1 MMKRAALITVL
12 CMIFSAAGWSFVDND
27 GFLQDILRYIKDVP
41 ERQMPSEEIYFDGE
55 AAFCTGKTK
64 VAEENNKAAALILE
78 RKYKEAADVLYAA
91 LANAPLF
98 FPYRYNLGLCH
109 LHMNELDK
117 ALLHFTKAQQL
128 IPEFSGT
135 YLQTGYIYCRKRRNM
150 EAIREFREAIRQ
162 NKRELN
168 ALVLI
173 GDIFYMNNEFSM
185 AQKYYDAS
193 LTVDPNFPNALL
205 GRAKLLFAKKEYLKT
220 IEAIKKIK
228 LTTEYD
234 KALHFYY
241 AESAYKIADY
251 KTAEEQY
258 SILLKYPADKFFMTI
273 PQSLIEHKIDA
284 CRQSLSQSL
293 RQDLSGEELFDDQP

>member
-1 MMKRAALITVL
+1 MLIAIPCAIFFAA
-12 CMIFSAAGWSFVDND
+12 AWSPGDND
-27 GFLQDILRYIKDVP
+27 AFLEDILEYIRDVP
-41 ERQMPSEEIYFDGE
+41 EKQKASEEIYFDGE

-78 RKYKEAADVLYAA
+78 GKYREAADVLYAV
-91 LANAPLF
+91 LANSPLF

-117 ALLHFTKAQQL
+117 SLLHFTKAKQL

-150 EAIREFREAIRQ
+150 EAIRDFREAIRQ

-173 GDIFYMNNEFSM
+173 GDIYYANDEFSM
-185 AQKYYDAS
+185 AKKYYDAS
-193 LTVDPNFPNALL
+193 LTVDSDFPNALL
-205 GRAKLLFAKKEYLKT
+205 GKAKLLFAQKEYLKA
-220 IEAIKKIK
+220 IEEIKKIK
-228 LTTEYD
+228 ISAEYD
-234 KALHFYY
+234 KTLHFYY

-258 SILLKYPADKFFMTI
+258 SILLKYPADKFFMTT
-273 PQSLIEHKIDA
+273 PQSIIERKLNA
-284 CRQSLSQSL
+284 CRQAMY
-293 RQDLSGEELFDDQP
+293 REKLFDDQP